1 VGEALGAVLLV
12 AAGTYL
18 MRLLPLHLALRG
30 RGKFATG
37 ALAEALNMA
46 GPALIAAFLVVSVL
60 PPQQQIATGELL
72 RRSAALLAV
81 LLAQRRWA
89 NLGASVAVGIGTYA
103 VVTLPA

>member
-1 VGEALGAVLLV
+1 MGEVLGAVLLV

-30 RGKFATG
+30 RRKFTTG
-37 ALAEALNMA
+37 ALSEALNMA

-72 RRSAALLAV
+72 KRSTALLAV
-81 LLAQRRWA
+81 LLAQHRWA
-89 NLGASVAVGIGTYA
+89 NLGASVAVGVAAYA
-103 VVTLPA
+103 LLASLG